1 VTAQFRKKIES
12 SGLKDNAQER
22 LMSELVNIYVLT
34 KSMGWKLMYNEVIIE
49 NPEQMK
55 NLKR

>member
-1 VTAQFRKKIES
+1 MTAQFRKKIES

-34 KSMGWKLMYNEVIIE
+34 KSMGWTLMYNEVIIE